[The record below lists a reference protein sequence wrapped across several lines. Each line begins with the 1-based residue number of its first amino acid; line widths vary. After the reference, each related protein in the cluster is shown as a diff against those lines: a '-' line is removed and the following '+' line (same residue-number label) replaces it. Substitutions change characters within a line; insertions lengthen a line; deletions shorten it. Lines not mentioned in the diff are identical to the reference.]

1 MSTTTK
7 KFLDKDGLVQLLT
20 DINTLDNTNIKN
32 IAFSSDTLPTV
43 QFKTGLSNGSYVS
56 NASNSL
62 VFKGDTTSPTPTG
75 MNKRYLTISVG
86 GTDKATMPYF
96 DTNNASGIAYS
107 YTANDSSSP
116 SDATTAK
123 AAIDRIIY
131 QLNNLDPDDE
141 KVKQTAFDTTQNK
154 EYPILASEKYTS
166 GTSAIQS
173 GHDYQSQYYTGLTFN
188 PNTSTL
194 TLNASSPK
202 FIVSTTGQHATSVKI
217 DGVGIT
223 FNDGSQ
229 NPPTIGGETYSGK
242 ALGTEAKLAIHS
254 GTNDGSTMVGY
265 SNSATGWT
273 SITTV
278 DGALDKII
286 TDAVASITGT
296 SGGNETGNYTKLGGG
311 TGTFAYNNDKV
322 TQTLDDSTNGVIP
335 ILLRGA
341 IPAVGSS
348 TVTTTTKYAEFVG
361 VNPDLSKV
369 IVYDNS
375 NNATEIGPNLI
386 TLNDESGES
395 AVTRTLTATQY
406 GGNAATAT
414 TAATASNFSGTV
426 DVVCTAGDASTAPK
440 IKVKVGTTQYDE
452 DTLNIAATDKYG
464 VVRLASYN
472 SSYPSDTT
480 SDNFVP
486 TLGTV
491 KTLVNDLNKAQFVVT
506 NYTSASDLP
515 TLTAQNISSYTGK
528 IYLIKDAEHGD
539 TNKNIFD
546 EYVAVE
552 VVPTQAG
559 QSIEYK
565 WELLGTTDAGVDVVT
580 IPVTGQD
587 SVAALWDYYVANNP
601 NASVT
606 VSTS

>member
-32 IAFSSDTLPTV
+32 ITFSSDTLPTV

-96 DTNNASGIAYS
+96 DTNNASGIVYS

-141 KVKQTAFDTTQNK
+141 KVKQTAFDTTQDK

-173 GHDYQSQYYTGLTFN
+173 GHDYQSQYYTGLTYN
-188 PNTSTL
+188 PNKSTL

-202 FIVSTTGQHATSVKI
+202 FIVSTTGQNATSVKI
-217 DGVGIT
+217 DGIGIT

-229 NPPTIGGETYSGK
+229 NPPTIGGASYSGN
-242 ALGTEAKLAIHS
+242 ALGTESKLSVHS
-254 GTNDGSTMVGY
+254 GTDDGATMVGY
-265 SNSATGWT
+265 SNIATGWT

-311 TGTFAYNNDKV
+311 TGTFAYNNTKV
-322 TQTLDDSTNGVIP
+322 TQTKVTTGSAAIP
-335 ILLRGA
+335 ILLTGGT
-341 IPAVGSS
+341 GS
-348 TVTTTTKYAEFVG
+348 TITDTTKFAEFVG
-361 VNPDLSKV
+361 VKPGSSTLTV
-369 IVYDNS
+369 FDNA
-375 NNATEIGPNLI
+375 NNATEISPNLI
-386 TLNDESGES
+386 TLNDESGENPI
-395 AVTRTLTATQY
+395 TTTLTATQY

-426 DVVCTAGDASTAPK
+426 NVECIAGTTSAAP
-440 IKVKVGTTQYDE
+440 KVKVTVGSTQYDE
-452 DTLNIAATDKYG
+452 DSINIAATDKYG

-472 SSYPSDTT
+472 SSYPNDTT
-480 SDNFVP
+480 SDTFVP

-491 KTLVNDLNKAQFVVT
+491 KTLVNDLNKAQFVIT

-515 TLTAQNISSYTGK
+515 PLTALTIGNYTGK

-552 VVPTQAG
+552 VAPIQAG
-559 QSIEYK
+559 QSTEYK

-606 VSTS
+606 ISAS